1 MRVLVIDL
9 GDEGARR
16 LARTLL
22 AEGYA
27 VDSVDGV
34 VEAVWVCRDSPPQTP
49 GGIAVAVVCVPVA
62 GPAERELCLRLRE
75 AGAATPVLVLAGRA
89 GSDDVVATLDS
100 GADDIVC
107 RPIRIPEIVARLRA
121 LARREPVVP
130 TPSLVVGD
138 LVLDPGAHRVSRGE
152 EPIDLSPHL
161 FTLLETFARH
171 PGQVLTRAVLV
182 EAVWDPAHE
191 PTSNVVEQSI
201 AALRRRIDAPF
212 GRTTLQTVRG
222 RGYRLDP
229 AA

>member
-9 GDEGARR
+9 GDDGARR
-16 LARTLL
+16 LGRALV

-27 VDSVDGV
+27 VELVEDTT
-34 VEAVWVCRDSPPQTP
+34 EAVWVCRESPPQTP

-62 GPAERELCLRLRE
+62 GDAERRLCLRLRE
-75 AGAATPVLVLAGRA
+75 AGVATPMLVVAGRSS
-89 GSDDVVATLDS
+89 SDDVVATLDS
-100 GADDIVC
+100 GADDIVS
-107 RPIRIPEIVARLRA
+107 RPICIPEIVARLRA

-130 TPSLVVGD
+130 TPILVVGD
-138 LVLDPGAHRVSRGE
+138 LTLDPAAHRVSRGE
-152 EPIDLSPHL
+152 EPIELSPHL

-171 PGQVLTRAVLV
+171 PGQVLTRDVLV

-191 PTSNVVEQSI
+191 PSSNVVEQSI

-212 GRTTLQTVRG
+212 GRATLQTVRG

-229 AA
+229 KA